1 MSTFNVITFYGYR
14 ITIPSDVNAR
24 DYIEDLFTLN
34 SMIQPNFEICGIIST
49 ISSDVD
55 YSDYDD
61 YEHVHFI
68 LGFRPS
74 NDVCLVESNGLTLE
88 GYIHSE
94 PVLDGIE
101 FSSTPAFY
109 SGIEWEMPERS
120 DSGSDSDSDSASDT
134 EDEDEDEE
142 SDSDSDSDLESE
154 SESESDEDDET
165 TTCDNMN
172 TK

>member
-34 SMIQPNFEICGIIST
+34 SMIQSQFEICGIIST

-61 YEHVHFI
+61 YENVNFI

-74 NDVCLVESNGLTLE
+74 NDVYLVQSNGLTLE
-88 GYIHSE
+88 GYIHNE

-101 FSSTPAFY
+101 FTCTPAFY
-109 SGIEWEMPERS
+109 AGIEWEMPERS
-120 DSGSDSDSDSASDT
+120 DSDSDSNSNSYT
-134 EDEDEDEE
+134 EDEDEDDE
-142 SDSDSDSDLESE
+142 SDSDSYSDSDSE
-154 SESESDEDDET
+154 SEDDEDHEN